1 MKYAL
6 IALIAMTSA
15 AYADPEKAAPPPE
28 APANQAAQAPVNGNP
43 DVTLSAAEIR
53 ALMAAAAAEAHATDS
68 AALAQAAK
76 IHAADADAL
85 AQGAAAK
92 FNAVLQ
98 AKQPTPAP
106 APSVTPTPTPSPEPT
121 KSSDVAPKFQS
132 PMVYRGEQQPTQ
144 EFDNYLKPEAGRHC
158 RTIVMSSDGSKQ
170 MSGCD

>member
-1 MKYAL
+1 
-6 IALIAMTSA
+6 MTSVS
-15 AYADPEKAAPPPE
+15 YADPEKASPPPE
-28 APANQAAQAPVNGNP
+28 APPANQAAQAPVNGNP

-53 ALMAAAAAEAHATDS
+53 ALMAAAAAEAHAADS

-98 AKQPTPAP
+98 AKQPKQPKPPTPPGLQPTPAP

-121 KSSDVAPKFQS
+121 KSSDYNINGLGSDDGQ
-132 PMVYRGEQQPTQ
+132 PMQ
-144 EFDNYLKPEAGRHC
+144 HC
-158 RTIVMSSDGSKQ
+158 ATVIHKSDGSEIR
-170 MSGCD
+170 SGCD